1 VVDLAVQENGQAF
14 ERLARRAPKLI
25 PSMAPYR
32 PDERAMRAS
41 GSAA

>member
-1 VVDLAVQENGQAF
+1 MVDFAVQQNGQAF
-14 ERLARRAPKLI
+14 EGHARRAPKLI